1 MTARILPVGPIAWS
15 CARRPYNRLV
25 MAPARSPASKRASR
39 RGRVARLAVD
49 AVRLTADRIVV
60 QHPDAGERTSRGGL
74 LIPATAAPAAKRCVW
89 SNVVLVGPDVRAVR
103 TGDRVLFLPQ
113 AGLELELDGD
123 EYLLLRERDVQA
135 VASAPESGDRAP
147 GQYL

>member
-1 MTARILPVGPIAWS
+1 MP
-15 CARRPYNRLV
+15 
-25 MAPARSPASKRASR
+25 
-39 RGRVARLAVD
+39 AVD
-49 AVRLTADRIVV
+49 GVRLTADRIVV
-60 QHPDAGERTSRGGL
+60 RHPDAGERTSRGGL
-74 LIPATAAPAAKRCVW
+74 LIPATAVPAPKRCVW
-89 SNVVLVGPDVRAVR
+89 SDVILVGPDVRSVK

-135 VASAPESGDRAP
+135 VAAAPEAGDRPP